1 VFFGSLNAEKL
12 EGKYFGLLT
21 SKIGTVEVA
30 RSSLVVPYSIQ
41 CLRGFPRF
49 RDPLLTCENSPTT
62 STTKRVIDSIIK
74 CGNSPHSTYCSFIHL
89 PFLVA
94 VLLTLPSCVLPLP
107 GVPERVAS
115 FPPAS

>member
-49 RDPLLTCENSPTT
+49 RDPLLTCENR

-74 CGNSPHSTYCSFIHL
+74 CGNSPDSTSCSFIHL

>member
-1 VFFGSLNAEKL
+1 VFFGSLSAEKL

-21 SKIGTVEVA
+21 SKIDTVEAA
-30 RSSLVVPYSIQ
+30 RSCLPYSIQ

-62 STTKRVIDSIIK
+62 STTKRVYSIIK
-74 CGNSPHSTYCSFIHL
+74 CGNRPDSTYCSLIHL

-94 VLLTLPSCVLPLP
+94 VLLTLPSCVLRLP